1 MRFSSDFS
9 MPADFGAAGFGS
21 PFIAFLNALSQ
32 PFRLRMELR
41 VVEVAISVTLSS
53 STSCGVERMRKMSE
67 QLCIVV
73 EQLIWPPRKKTTLP
87 SALNSG
93 AGKRGQSVVYGS
105 GEAEVD
111 AYILLI

>member
-1 MRFSSDFS
+1 
-9 MPADFGAAGFGS
+9 MPAGLGATGFGS

-32 PFRLRMELR
+32 PFRPRVELR
-41 VVEVAISVTLSS
+41 AVGVAISAILSS

-67 QLCIVV
+67 QLWIVV

-93 AGKRGQSVVYGS
+93 AGTRGQPILYASN
-105 GEAEVD
+105 EAEVG

>member
-1 MRFSSDFS
+1 
-9 MPADFGAAGFGS
+9 MPAGFGATVFGS

-32 PFRLRMELR
+32 PFRLRTELR
-41 VVEVAISVTLSS
+41 VVGVAISATLSS
-53 STSCGVERMRKMSE
+53 PTSCGVERIRKMSE
-67 QLCIVV
+67 QLSIVV

-93 AGKRGQSVVYGS
+93 AGKCGQPVVYGS
-105 GEAEVD
+105 SEAEVG